1 MLAVLFASS
10 RWGIGILADSTVYVG
25 AARLLL
31 STGQLQ
37 ALDPQGRAIPWIHTA
52 PFFPATL
59 AAAAALLRIDP
70 VVAAQGLCA
79 ICFGITVGLVGWV
92 GWRWLGSARFGVLA
106 ALLTLIATPMVDIY
120 TAALSE
126 PLYLVLALGA
136 LVLLAHYLESPN
148 RKLLVAAAVLS
159 ALAILTRYAG
169 AALLGGEGLV
179 LLFLPRNRPW
189 TIRIRDLSLFSFLA
203 GAPIA
208 LWLIRNRLATGRST
222 TATVS
227 LGHLSGS
234 LATLSGDVPAGS
246 GSSGPLLGGVPAY
259 FSWLFPGSLP
269 SSIRIAA
276 TLSMIALLAAA
287 LRYASRAHREAPRP
301 SFPAD
306 PGSSLMAV
314 LLAFIGWHLG
324 LIVMARS
331 FLYSD
336 IVMDDRNLLPTLGP
350 LLLLVL
356 WSLKKTSES
365 GRMRLAW
372 IPAALILT
380 AFAAT
385 NAPRSV
391 SHLLK
396 TAKEGRGYARAA
408 WERSPVL
415 QKLKALPPNIPVY
428 ATLPS
433 AVRYLTGIPARLL
446 PIAYDPR
453 GGVANSDYKNEL
465 EEMRR
470 QASDSGIAVAFVG
483 GNAGRSQSAGEIQNS
498 LGLILAA
505 QDSIGSLVWSP
516 SLSRPR

>member
-234 LATLSGDVPAGS
+234 LVSRHCRATFRPAAGAQDPCW
-246 GSSGPLLGGVPAY
+246 G
-259 FSWLFPGSLP
+259 
-269 SSIRIAA
+269 
-276 TLSMIALLAAA
+276 
-287 LRYASRAHREAPRP
+287 ASRPISAGC
-301 SFPAD
+301 FPA
-306 PGSSLMAV
+306 
-314 LLAFIGWHLG
+314 
-324 LIVMARS
+324 R
-331 FLYSD
+331 
-336 IVMDDRNLLPTLGP
+336 
-350 LLLLVL
+350 
-356 WSLKKTSES
+356 
-365 GRMRLAW
+365 
-372 IPAALILT
+372 
-380 AFAAT
+380 
-385 NAPRSV
+385 
-391 SHLLK
+391 
-396 TAKEGRGYARAA
+396 
-408 WERSPVL
+408 
-415 QKLKALPPNIPVY
+415 
-428 ATLPS
+428 
-433 AVRYLTGIPARLL
+433 
-446 PIAYDPR
+446 
-453 GGVANSDYKNEL
+453 
-465 EEMRR
+465 
-470 QASDSGIAVAFVG
+470 
-483 GNAGRSQSAGEIQNS
+483 
-498 LGLILAA
+498 
-505 QDSIGSLVWSP
+505 
-516 SLSRPR
+516 SRPRSSSLRPYR